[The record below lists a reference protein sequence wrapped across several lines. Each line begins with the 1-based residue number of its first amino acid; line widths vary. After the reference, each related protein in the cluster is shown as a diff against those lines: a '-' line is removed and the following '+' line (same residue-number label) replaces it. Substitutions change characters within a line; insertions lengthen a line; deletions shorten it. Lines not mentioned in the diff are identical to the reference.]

1 MADSSSSTP
10 SRARRAVA
18 HAVASRATRIDASRH
33 HAATMMEMI
42 KETTTDDGD
51 DGRARR
57 RRARVRETVAR
68 IRSSLD
74 ASIAVG
80 GRARASCVI
89 IHS

>member
-1 MADSSSSTP
+1 
-10 SRARRAVA
+10 VA

-42 KETTTDDGD
+42 KETTTDDGN

-68 IRSSLD
+68 VAVVARCVDRGRS
-74 ASIAVG
+74 VG
-80 GRARASCVI
+80 RWSRARVARHRSFVD
-89 IHS
+89 

>member
-1 MADSSSSTP
+1 
-10 SRARRAVA
+10 
-18 HAVASRATRIDASRH
+18 VASRATRIDASRH

-57 RRARVRETVAR
+57 RRARVRETIARVAVVAR
-68 IRSSLD
+68 SR
-74 ASIAVG
+74 IAVG
-80 GRARASCVI
+80 RSVGRWSRAPCVI